1 MSRNKFNRS
10 MDGSRA
16 EAVRIYNQRKTLN
29 RLEKQKEAL
38 ENELDELKTSINNLK
53 EVMRIERK
61 TALSLNQVYA
71 VSVIDRLFFIT
82 DDIK

>member
-29 RLEKQKEAL
+29 RLEKQKETL
-38 ENELDELKTSINNLK
+38 ENELDELKTNINDLK
-53 EVMRIERK
+53 ESMRIERK
-61 TALSLNQVYA
+61 TALSLDQVYA
-71 VSVIDRLFFIT
+71 VSVIDRLFYIT
-82 DDIK
+82 DNIK

>member
-53 EVMRIERK
+53 EIMRMERK